1 MSFQA
6 PAFLLALALVPLAAI
21 AYGAAQRRRRA
32 AADAFAGPAVRASAL
47 PRTPGWRRHA
57 PIALY
62 GAALAALAIAL
73 ARPEATV
80 AVPTEQATVVLA
92 IDRSGS
98 MRATDVAP
106 SRLAAVKSAAARF
119 LDSVP
124 RRVKVGA
131 VTYNGRP
138 DVLEAPATDR
148 APVRAAIEAIE
159 AKGGTASGDGLAAAL
174 DLIARGGADRPPA
187 AVVLISD
194 GKSTR
199 GQDPVT
205 VAREGGVPVYT
216 VALGTPEGTVVD
228 AEGTTHQATPD
239 PETMQAVAEASG
251 GQSFTVEDADRLSA
265 VYDRLGSQ
273 VATEREPREITAAF
287 AGGALLL
294 VAGGALLSLHWF
306 RRLVCSRNLSAAAYL
321 SLVSGPLDWLSMG
334 SRTTRSVFAVALCS
348 GVAMVG
354 ASVHGLLGVD
364 TELQRSAFAAQQTI
378 EQQHQTIRVIDR
390 GDCEPPREH
399 SRI

>member
-1 MSFQA
+1 LSFQA
-6 PAFLLALALVPLAAI
+6 PVFLIALALVPLAAI

-62 GAALAALAIAL
+62 GAALAALAVAL
-73 ARPEATV
+73 ARPEATI

-98 MRATDVAP
+98 MRATDVSP
-106 SRLAAVKSAAARF
+106 SRLAAVKTAANRF
-119 LDSVP
+119 LDRVP
-124 RRVKVGA
+124 DRVKVGA
-131 VTYNGRP
+131 VTYNGKA
-138 DVLEAPATDR
+138 DVLAAPDTDR
-148 APVRAAIEAIE
+148 TPVRAAIDAIE

-174 DLIARGGADRPPA
+174 DLIRRAGTERPPA

-194 GKSTR
+194 GKSTK
-199 GQDPVT
+199 GQDPVE
-205 VAREGGVPVYT
+205 VAREAAELGVPVYT

-228 AEGTTHQATPD
+228 AEGVTHDATPD
-239 PETMQAVAEASG
+239 PETMRAVAEASG
-251 GQSFTVEDADRLSA
+251 GESFTVEDADRLSA

-287 AGGALLL
+287 AGGALIL

-306 RRLVCSRNLSAAAYL
+306 RRLV
-321 SLVSGPLDWLSMG
+321 
-334 SRTTRSVFAVALCS
+334 
-348 GVAMVG
+348 
-354 ASVHGLLGVD
+354 
-364 TELQRSAFAAQQTI
+364 
-378 EQQHQTIRVIDR
+378 
-390 GDCEPPREH
+390 
-399 SRI
+399 

>member
-1 MSFQA
+1 VSFQA
-6 PAFLLALALVPLAAI
+6 PVFLLALALVPLAAV
-21 AYGAAQRRRRA
+21 AYAAAQRRRRA
-32 AADAFAGPAVRASAL
+32 AADAFASPAVRASAL

-57 PIALY
+57 PVALY
-62 GAALAALAIAL
+62 GLALAALAIAL

-98 MRATDVAP
+98 MRATDVEP

-119 LDSVP
+119 LDRVP

-131 VTYNGRP
+131 VTYNGRAA
-138 DVLEAPATDR
+138 VLESPTADR
-148 APVRAAIEAIE
+148 APVREAIEAIE

-174 DLIARGGADRPPA
+174 DLIRRGGPERPPA

-199 GQDPVT
+199 GADPVE

-216 VALGTPEGTVVD
+216 VSLGTDAGTVVD
-228 AEGTTHQATPD
+228 AEGVTHQATPD
-239 PETMQAVAEASG
+239 PETMRAVAEASG
-251 GQSFTVEDADRLSA
+251 GRSFTVADADGLTE

-273 VATEREPREITAAF
+273 VATEREPREVTAAF
-287 AGGALLL
+287 AGGALLF

-306 RRLVCSRNLSAAAYL
+306 RRLV
-321 SLVSGPLDWLSMG
+321 
-334 SRTTRSVFAVALCS
+334 
-348 GVAMVG
+348 
-354 ASVHGLLGVD
+354 
-364 TELQRSAFAAQQTI
+364 
-378 EQQHQTIRVIDR
+378 
-390 GDCEPPREH
+390 
-399 SRI
+399 

>member
-1 MSFQA
+1 VSFQA
-6 PAFLLALALVPLAAI
+6 PVYLIALALIPLAAA
-21 AYGAAQRRRRA
+21 AYVAAQRRRRA
-32 AADAFAGPAVRASAL
+32 AADAFASPAVRASAL

-62 GAALAALAIAL
+62 GLALAALAIAL

-106 SRLAAVKSAAARF
+106 TRMAAVKSAAARF
-119 LDSVP
+119 LESVP
-124 RRVKVGA
+124 RRVNVGA
-131 VTYNGRP
+131 VTYNGQTA
-138 DVLEAPATDR
+138 VLEAPTTDR
-148 APVRAAIEAIE
+148 APVREAIDAIE

-174 DLIARGGADRPPA
+174 ELIERGGEERPPA

-194 GKSTR
+194 GRSTK
-199 GQDPVT
+199 GADPVE

-216 VALGTPEGTVVD
+216 VALGTPGATIVD
-228 AEGTTHQATPD
+228 AQGTTRDASPD
-239 PETMQAVAEASG
+239 PATMQAGAEASG
-251 GQSFTVEDADRLSA
+251 GQSFAVEDADRLST

-287 AGGALLL
+287 AGGALLF

-306 RRLVCSRNLSAAAYL
+306 RRLV
-321 SLVSGPLDWLSMG
+321 
-334 SRTTRSVFAVALCS
+334 
-348 GVAMVG
+348 
-354 ASVHGLLGVD
+354 
-364 TELQRSAFAAQQTI
+364 
-378 EQQHQTIRVIDR
+378 
-390 GDCEPPREH
+390 
-399 SRI
+399 

>member
-1 MSFQA
+1 MTFQA

-62 GAALAALAIAL
+62 GAALAALAVAL

-98 MRATDVAP
+98 MRATDVTP

-119 LDSVP
+119 LDQVP

-131 VTYNGRP
+131 VTYNGQTA
-138 DVLEAPATDR
+138 VLEAPTTDR
-148 APVRAAIEAIE
+148 APVRAAIAAIE
-159 AKGGTASGDGLAAAL
+159 AKGGTASGDGLQAAL
-174 DLIARGGADRPPA
+174 DLIRRGGAERPPA

-194 GKSTR
+194 GKSTSGR
-199 GQDPVT
+199 DPVE
-205 VAREGGVPVYT
+205 VAREAAELGVPVYT
-216 VALGTPEGTVVD
+216 VALGTPGGTIVD
-228 AEGTTHQATPD
+228 AQGVTRDASPD
-239 PETMQAVAEASG
+239 PETMRAVAEASG
-251 GQSFTVEDADRLSA
+251 GRSFTVEDADRLSA
-265 VYDRLGSQ
+265 VYERLGSQ

-294 VAGGALLSLHWF
+294 VAGGALMSLHWF
-306 RRLVCSRNLSAAAYL
+306 RRLV
-321 SLVSGPLDWLSMG
+321 
-334 SRTTRSVFAVALCS
+334 
-348 GVAMVG
+348 
-354 ASVHGLLGVD
+354 
-364 TELQRSAFAAQQTI
+364 
-378 EQQHQTIRVIDR
+378 
-390 GDCEPPREH
+390 
-399 SRI
+399 

>member
-1 MSFQA
+1 VSFQA
-6 PAFLLALALVPLAAI
+6 PVFLLALALVPLAAI

-47 PRTPGWRRHA
+47 PRAPGWRRHA
-57 PIALY
+57 PIAVY
-62 GAALAALAIAL
+62 GLALAALAVAL
-73 ARPEATV
+73 ARPETTV

-98 MRATDVAP
+98 MRATDVSP

-131 VTYNGRP
+131 VTYNGQA
-138 DVLEAPATDR
+138 DVLAAPESDR

-159 AKGGTASGDGLAAAL
+159 AKGGTASGDGLQAAL
-174 DLIARGGADRPPA
+174 DLIRRGGAERPPA

-194 GKSTR
+194 GKSTK
-199 GQDPVT
+199 GSDPVE

-216 VALGTPEGTVVD
+216 VALGTSGGTIVD
-228 AEGTTHQATPD
+228 AQGVTRSATPD
-239 PETMQAVAEASG
+239 PGTMQAVAEASG

-265 VYDRLGSQ
+265 VYEELGSQ

-294 VAGGALLSLHWF
+294 VAGGALMSLHWF
-306 RRLVCSRNLSAAAYL
+306 RRLV
-321 SLVSGPLDWLSMG
+321 
-334 SRTTRSVFAVALCS
+334 
-348 GVAMVG
+348 
-354 ASVHGLLGVD
+354 
-364 TELQRSAFAAQQTI
+364 
-378 EQQHQTIRVIDR
+378 
-390 GDCEPPREH
+390 
-399 SRI
+399 

>member
-1 MSFQA
+1 VSFQA
-6 PAFLLALALVPLAAI
+6 PVYLIALALIPLAAA
-21 AYGAAQRRRRA
+21 AYVAAQRRRRA
-32 AADAFAGPAVRASAL
+32 AADAFASPAVRASAL

-62 GAALAALAIAL
+62 GLALAALAIAL

-106 SRLAAVKSAAARF
+106 TRMAAVKSAAARF
-119 LDSVP
+119 LESVP

-131 VTYNGRP
+131 VTYNGQTA
-138 DVLEAPATDR
+138 VLEAPTTDR
-148 APVRAAIEAIE
+148 APVREAIDAIE

-174 DLIARGGADRPPA
+174 ELIERGGEERPPA

-194 GKSTR
+194 GRSTK
-199 GQDPVT
+199 GADPVE

-216 VALGTPEGTVVD
+216 VALGTPGATIVD
-228 AEGTTHQATPD
+228 AQGTTRDASPD
-239 PETMQAVAEASG
+239 PATMQAVAEASG
-251 GQSFTVEDADRLSA
+251 GQSFAVEDADRLST

-287 AGGALLL
+287 AGGALLF

-306 RRLVCSRNLSAAAYL
+306 RRLV
-321 SLVSGPLDWLSMG
+321 
-334 SRTTRSVFAVALCS
+334 
-348 GVAMVG
+348 
-354 ASVHGLLGVD
+354 
-364 TELQRSAFAAQQTI
+364 
-378 EQQHQTIRVIDR
+378 
-390 GDCEPPREH
+390 
-399 SRI
+399 